1 MADLFIVEKMAAMDA
16 TIAPKVVTKLLNLFM
31 FSLGGS
37 DSSCEKLLKMI
48 SDYGHRD
55 KERFAVDGDS
65 DGMVFDL
72 VGACHTISREGTGML
87 VATELTVILRSY
99 LLGPL
104 DQLNRVPL
112 E

>member
-1 MADLFIVEKMAAMDA
+1 MLVQWCLRALAAYGLE
-16 TIAPKVVTKLLNLFM
+16 PC
-31 FSLGGS
+31 G
-37 DSSCEKLLKMI
+37 SSCEKLLKMI

-87 VATELTVILRSY
+87 VAIELDVILCGG
-99 LLGPL
+99 LLCTVDKL
-104 DQLNRVPL
+104 RRITL